1 MNQDIE
7 QSHAE
12 RDLELNRTGR
22 RNHREER
29 NVGKKF
35 KAKKET
41 DDGITFVEAPK
52 RKAGTGAFRH

>member
-1 MNQDIE
+1 VNQDIE

-12 RDLELNRTGR
+12 RDLELNRNRQKKPQGG
-22 RNHREER
+22 EKC
-29 NVGKKF
+29 GKKF